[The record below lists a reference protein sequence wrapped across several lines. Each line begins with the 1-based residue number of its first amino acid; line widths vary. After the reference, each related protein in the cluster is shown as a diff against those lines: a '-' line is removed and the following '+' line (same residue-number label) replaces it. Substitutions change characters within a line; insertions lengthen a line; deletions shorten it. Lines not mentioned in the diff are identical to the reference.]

1 MSSNALYT
9 DLSGYYDLLCA
20 DIDYQAQSH
29 SAQRLHQLFGN
40 GGNRYL
46 DLACGT
52 GPHVRYF
59 IDAGYKTRG
68 LDISQP
74 MLEMAKTRCPEAQFS
89 LGDMCNFQ
97 VDEPLDLI
105 TCFLYSIHYSGEI
118 EALQKC
124 LTRVH
129 QALKPGG
136 VFCFNAVDKHKI
148 DNDLCVSHSASH
160 EGSHFTFSSAWHYGG
175 TGDRQS
181 LKLGIRKT
189 TDGVI
194 QTWQDEHPMVAV
206 SFDPLKELLLPY
218 FDVHIFEHDYD
229 KITPWDQDS
238 GNALFVCVKL

>member
-29 SAQRLHQLFGN
+29 SVQRLHQLFGD
-40 GGNRYL
+40 GGNSHL

-59 IDAGYKTRG
+59 IDAGYDSRG

-74 MLEMAKTRCPEAQFS
+74 MLEMARLRCPEASFL
-89 LGDMCNFQ
+89 LGDMCDFQ

-105 TCFLYSIHYSGEI
+105 TCFLYSIHYSGELH
-118 EALQKC
+118 ALQEC
-124 LTRVH
+124 FARVH
-129 QALKPGG
+129 QALKSGG
-136 VFCFNAVDKHKI
+136 VFCFNAVNKNKI
-148 DNDLCVSHSASH
+148 DNSLCVSHSTSH
-160 EGSHFTFSSAWHYGG
+160 EGSHFTFSSAWHYCGM
-175 TGDRQS
+175 GDRQS

-189 TDGVI
+189 TADI
-194 QTWQDEHPMVAV
+194 TQAWHDEHPMVAV
-206 SFDPLKELLLPY
+206 SFKQLKELLLPY

-229 KITPWDQDS
+229 KIAPWDLAS
-238 GNALFVCVKL
+238 GNALFVCVKR

>member
-1 MSSNALYT
+1 
-9 DLSGYYDLLCA
+9 
-20 DIDYQAQSH
+20 
-29 SAQRLHQLFGN
+29 
-40 GGNRYL
+40 
-46 DLACGT
+46 
-52 GPHVRYF
+52 
-59 IDAGYKTRG
+59 
-68 LDISQP
+68 
-74 MLEMAKTRCPEAQFS
+74 
-89 LGDMCNFQ
+89 MCNFQ

-105 TCFLYSIHYSGEI
+105 TCFLYSIHYSGKI

-206 SFDPLKELLLPY
+206 SFDQLKELLLPY